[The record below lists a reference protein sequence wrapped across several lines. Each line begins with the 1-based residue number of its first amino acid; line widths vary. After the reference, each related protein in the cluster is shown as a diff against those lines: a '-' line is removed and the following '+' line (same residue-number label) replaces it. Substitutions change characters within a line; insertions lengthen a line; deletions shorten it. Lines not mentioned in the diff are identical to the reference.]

1 MRRTFAFTLVLTVSL
16 ISIKLL
22 AESKPR
28 FDEWRVKVGPVYAP
42 PAEYKDSLYFLGSTG
57 GLFKTDKDFG
67 NFKDLFKTNLKTVS
81 GLLLDQGILYFGEGL
96 HDDKKSD
103 FYAFDIEKSKL
114 LFKTSV
120 KGHVE
125 KKPVLVGDLVIT
137 GIGPGGLV
145 AMDKKEG
152 ALKWTLDTV
161 EGKKLHIDSTPLV
174 AGDKIFVGSIYDYK
188 GVVAIEA
195 STGKVLWATATD
207 KSVKTDLRLA
217 GDKLVT
223 FGTEASFNTEKRDI
237 PSDFLVFDS
246 KTGKKLVSKELRGSN
261 LFPQLISGGEVF
273 ASLSTGDVISI
284 EIKNGNVTVIDQVPE
299 PFLASTFKRAGQ
311 NCAVSVMGRAFCYK
325 GKKKML
331 SENLNENVLGWIES
345 APKGSIFLP
354 TRIGYRKF

>member
-1 MRRTFAFTLVLTVSL
+1 MRTTLALTFVLL
-16 ISIKLL
+16 ISFQLN

-28 FDEWRVKVGPVYAP
+28 IDEWRIKVGPVYAP

-57 GLFKTDKDFG
+57 GLFKIDKEFG

-81 GLLLDQGILYFGEGL
+81 GILLDQGILYFGEGL

-114 LFKTSV
+114 LFKTAV

-125 KKPVLVGDLVIT
+125 KKPVLVGNLVIT
-137 GIGPGGLV
+137 GIGPGGLI
-145 AMDKKEG
+145 AIDKKSGEI
-152 ALKWTLDTV
+152 KWTLDSV

-174 AGDKIFVGSIYDYK
+174 SGDKIFVGAIYDYK
-188 GVVAIEA
+188 GVLSVEA
-195 STGKVLWATATD
+195 ATGKVLWATATD
-207 KSVKTDLRLA
+207 KSVKTDLRFA
-217 GDKLVT
+217 GDKIVT
-223 FGTEASFNTEKRDI
+223 FATEANFTNEKRDI

-246 KTGKKLVSKELRGSN
+246 KSGKKLVSKELRGSN
-261 LFPQLISGGEVF
+261 LFPQLISGNEVF
-273 ASLSTGDVISI
+273 TSLSTGDVITI
-284 EIKNGNVTVIDQVPE
+284 DLKKGDVKVIDQVPE

-325 GKKKML
+325 GKKKMS
-331 SENLNENVLGWIES
+331 SENLNENVLGWIDS

-354 TRIGYRKF
+354 TRVGYRKF